1 VPFRQVYRADM
12 ALAFYLRTRGSPG
25 QAVSTLRR
33 AVHQTDPGVTI
44 ANAAALADFIGASL
58 YTQKVAATLL
68 TGLGLVALLL
78 AGVGLYSVMAYAVS
92 QRTHEIGV
100 RMALGAQRAAILKMV
115 LGQGMTMALAGVVV
129 GSIAATA
136 LAGRVATINVVGS
149 TMNGGGS
156 LLIGSATDPL
166 IYLATA
172 SFLCGIAALATC

>member
-1 VPFRQVYRADM
+1 DFTERDDRDAPPVMIVNQAFVRRFVGAGEVIGRQVHGWGKWFTVVGVAKDSKYNYQTEPPMPYFYVPFRQVYRADM

-78 AGVGLYSVMAYAVS
+78 AGVGLYSVMAYA
-92 QRTHEIGV
+92 
-100 RMALGAQRAAILKMV
+100 
-115 LGQGMTMALAGVVV
+115 
-129 GSIAATA
+129 
-136 LAGRVATINVVGS
+136 
-149 TMNGGGS
+149 
-156 LLIGSATDPL
+156 
-166 IYLATA
+166 
-172 SFLCGIAALATC
+172 